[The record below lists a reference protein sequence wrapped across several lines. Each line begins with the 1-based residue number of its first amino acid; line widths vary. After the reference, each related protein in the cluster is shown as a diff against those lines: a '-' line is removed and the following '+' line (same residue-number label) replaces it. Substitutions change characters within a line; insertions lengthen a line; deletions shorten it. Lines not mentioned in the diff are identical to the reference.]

1 MAVVDSRAC
10 PPVEAGGRTDARS
23 LRSAASHAGGRE
35 PRFVVAGWRVR
46 SAAPKAA
53 AAPTDATLASSNRR
67 ATGRGDLSWPA
78 MTPCTISSVEH
89 AARCSKPAARSV
101 GEDAPRTHEQHLSS
115 RPTPCAG
122 SRPLGGWYPL
132 YRPQGYERPHPAA
145 WLPPLYEQFA
155 SRFLHRDLPTRRFWQ
170 GVLRVLTYT
179 YTDAERLDT
188 DRAIVPACTAL
199 ETLGWSILVVQEEE
213 SPQMRVGSGGA
224 SSMPPQQRNSIEINA
239 PGEWKP

>member
-122 SRPLGGWYPL
+122 SRPLGGSVSSLSPSRVTRDL
-132 YRPQGYERPHPAA
+132 IRLLGCHPCMN
-145 WLPPLYEQFA
+145 QFA
-155 SRFLHRDLPTRRFWQ
+155 SRFLHRRPAYPQ
-170 GVLRVLTYT
+170 VLAGRPPSAHAIHTPMLNGWTG
-179 YTDAERLDT
+179 RQS
-188 DRAIVPACTAL
+188 DRASVH
-199 ETLGWSILVVQEEE
+199 
-213 SPQMRVGSGGA
+213 GSGDPRLVHRRRAGRGV
-224 SSMPPQQRNSIEINA
+224 SSNA
-239 PGEWKP
+239 CG

>member
-53 AAPTDATLASSNRR
+53 AAPTDATLVSSNRR

-122 SRPLGGWYPL
+122 CRRQSTSDPPSATLQRPDDGKMVQRDHYPRTGTRIRRQSRTRNR
-132 YRPQGYERPHPAA
+132 YRTAKGHC
-145 WLPPLYEQFA
+145 
-155 SRFLHRDLPTRRFWQ
+155 RR
-170 GVLRVLTYT
+170 GHG
-179 YTDAERLDT
+179 D
-188 DRAIVPACTAL
+188 
-199 ETLGWSILVVQEEE
+199 S
-213 SPQMRVGSGGA
+213 
-224 SSMPPQQRNSIEINA
+224 
-239 PGEWKP
+239 